1 MENVKISRNFCGY
14 HTTFWC
20 GHTVHFVCCTIQC
33 LMFFFFSLDHYNYA
47 HWLAVYLRDM
57 KCLPSPLRDSF
68 SMIWVVSKTCHRFS
82 ALPTDQVP
90 EQEKAY
96 VKAKGGWIGLTE
108 SPDTLVRWMTGGPE
122 RPISFCNWNKFWL
135 PSSWRKIFITKRVQ

>member
-1 MENVKISRNFCGY
+1 
-14 HTTFWC
+14 
-20 GHTVHFVCCTIQC
+20 
-33 LMFFFFSLDHYNYA
+33 MFFFFSLDHYNYA

-90 EQEKAY
+90 EQEKAH

-108 SPDTLVRWMTGGPE
+108 RSDTLLKWMTG
-122 RPISFCNWNKFWL
+122 
-135 PSSWRKIFITKRVQ
+135 